1 MITSEGSMIWK
12 LFSLF
17 LILWMMS
24 EWLKSIFIPVGFSK
38 RREKFVQWPEN
49 PGSAEGWCFA
59 KPRVLQ
65 KKNGGFPEQPAQTE
79 GHCHERGG
87 QEGGGNRIR
96 TGTPPDG
103 NRRDLSKQPNQN
115 NAVHST
121 IPQDQG
127 VHCTGKVSRVF
138 SSGCKLTEIK
148 VKTSLFRTRAFQKA
162 LYDLFKEAGNHF
174 TFRWLTPEATCVL
187 IALMAFFLGNQNE
200 LLLSQP
206 ISKLTMVLFH
216 GWAAVYWAIAIVKAG
231 TFPSQWPETGMF
243 EIDCYWI

>member
-1 MITSEGSMIWK
+1 
-12 LFSLF
+12 
-17 LILWMMS
+17 MMS
-24 EWLKSIFIPVGFSK
+24 EWLESIFIPVGFSK

-49 PGSAEGWCFA
+49 PWSAEGWCFA
-59 KPRVLQ
+59 QSRVLPT
-65 KKNGGFPEQPAQTE
+65 KNGGLSEQPAQAE

-87 QEGGGNRIR
+87 QESGGNRIR
-96 TGTPPDG
+96 TGTSPDG

-127 VHCTGKVSRVF
+127 VHCTGKVSHVF
-138 SSGCKLTEIK
+138 SSSCMLTEIK
-148 VKTSLFRTRAFQKA
+148 YKFKTSLFRTRAFQKA

-187 IALMAFFLGNQNE
+187 IALMAFFLGNQRE
-200 LLLSQP
+200 LQLSQP
-206 ISKLTMVLFH
+206 ISKSTMVLAPCLGFFH
-216 GWAAVYWAIAIVKAG
+216 GWAAFYWAIAIVKAA
-231 TFPSQWPETGMF
+231 TFPSQWPETGMY

>member
-1 MITSEGSMIWK
+1 
-12 LFSLF
+12 
-17 LILWMMS
+17 MS

-49 PGSAEGWCFA
+49 LESAEGWCFA

-65 KKNGGFPEQPAQTE
+65 KKNGGFPEEPAQAE

-138 SSGCKLTEIK
+138 SSSCMLTEIN
-148 VKTSLFRTRAFQKA
+148 TSLKLLFSGQGPFKKLCMICSRRLGITSPSVGWPQKQLAF
-162 LYDLFKEAGNHF
+162 
-174 TFRWLTPEATCVL
+174 
-187 IALMAFFLGNQNE
+187 
-200 LLLSQP
+200 LSP
-206 ISKLTMVLFH
+206 
-216 GWAAVYWAIAIVKAG
+216 
-231 TFPSQWPETGMF
+231 
-243 EIDCYWI
+243 